1 MMKKLR
7 IIVGLALLNLRRSLR
22 RTLLTASA
30 LIVGGA
36 LLITSLSLGDG
47 SHEKWI
53 DSGVRI
59 GTGHVTIENPE
70 FRTRRL
76 LDNRLPNEVRNLVQ
90 AAFSIRAISEHI
102 SSVSVRLIV
111 KGLISSAAGARPT
124 QIVGVDPTDEAEFS
138 ALDEQVVE
146 GRYLVPDDR
155 FVAYIG
161 VGLAESLNLRLG
173 SKFVATTQDTNG
185 EIVGQLLRVVGI
197 FRSGVTEID
206 RTLIHIPILAADEW
220 LELSGDVTSISIL
233 VKNSDVVPVLVDRLS
248 RGLSGPISDEIIT
261 IMEWREAMPEL
272 NDAIELDDF
281 GNYVIHGILFVII
294 GFGIV
299 NTVLMSVLH
308 RRREF
313 GVLQAIGLAPGQTGI
328 LVLIEGLILTITS
341 GTIGVVLGVLVTW
354 YVWGDGL
361 DLSGFVSNEFSF
373 SGFVVDPVI
382 FPLFRQIRLIQAFVF
397 ILIIGG
403 MASIYPAFR
412 ASKLD
417 VAEAMKFER

>member
-1 MMKKLR
+1 MKKLG
-7 IIVGLALLNLRRSLR
+7 IIVGLAFLNLRRYLR
-22 RTLLTASA
+22 RTLLTASS

-36 LLITSLSLGDG
+36 LLIISLSLGDG

-59 GTGHVTIENPE
+59 GTGHITIENPE
-70 FRTRRL
+70 FRTRRT
-76 LDNRLPNEVRNLVQ
+76 LDNRLPNEVRNLAQ
-90 AAFSIRAISEHI
+90 AAFSVHAISENI
-102 SSVSVRLIV
+102 ASVSVRLIV
-111 KGLISSAAGARPT
+111 KGLVSSAVGARPV
-124 QIVGVDPTDEAEFS
+124 QIVGVDPTAEAEFS
-138 ALDEQVVE
+138 ALDEQVIE

-206 RTLIHIPILAADEW
+206 RTLIHIPILTADDW
-220 LELSGDVTSISIL
+220 LELSGDVTNISIL
-233 VKNSDVVPVLVDRLS
+233 VKNSDVVPTLVNRLNQ
-248 RGLSGPISDEIIT
+248 GLSEPISNEIIT
-261 IMEWREAMPEL
+261 IMDWHEAMPEL
-272 NDAIELDDF
+272 DNAIKLDDF

-299 NTVLMSVLH
+299 NTVLMSVMY

-313 GVLQAIGLAPGQTGI
+313 GLLQALGLTPGQTGI

-354 YVWGDGL
+354 YAWGDGL
-361 DLSGFVSNEFSF
+361 DLSSLVSNEFSF
-373 SGFVVDPVI
+373 SGFIVDPVI
-382 FPLFRQIRLIQAFVF
+382 FPLFRLSRLIQAFVF

-403 MASIYPAFR
+403 IASIYPAFR
-412 ASKLD
+412 ASRLD

>member
-1 MMKKLR
+1 MKKLG
-7 IIVGLALLNLRRSLR
+7 IIVGLAFLNLRRYLR
-22 RTLLTASA
+22 RTLLTASS

-59 GTGHVTIENPE
+59 GTGHITIENPE
-70 FRTRRL
+70 FRTRRT
-76 LDNRLPNEVRNLVQ
+76 LDNRLPNEVRNLAQ
-90 AAFSIRAISEHI
+90 AAFSVHAISENI
-102 SSVSVRLIV
+102 ASVSVRLIV
-111 KGLISSAAGARPT
+111 KGLVSSAVGARPV
-124 QIVGVDPTDEAEFS
+124 QIVGVDPTAEAEFS
-138 ALDEQVVE
+138 ALDEQVIE

-206 RTLIHIPILAADEW
+206 RTLIHIPILTADDW
-220 LELSGDVTSISIL
+220 LELSGDVTNISIL
-233 VKNSDVVPVLVDRLS
+233 VKNSDVVPTLVNRLNQ
-248 RGLSGPISDEIIT
+248 GLSEPISNEIIT
-261 IMEWREAMPEL
+261 IMDWHEAMPEL
-272 NDAIELDDF
+272 DNAIKLDDF

-299 NTVLMSVLH
+299 NTVLMSVMY

-313 GVLQAIGLAPGQTGI
+313 GLLQALGLTPGQTGI

-341 GTIGVVLGVLVTW
+341 GTIGIVLGVLVTW
-354 YVWGDGL
+354 YAWGDGL
-361 DLSGFVSNEFSF
+361 DLSGLVSNEFSF
-373 SGFVVDPVI
+373 SGFIVDPVI
-382 FPLFRQIRLIQAFVF
+382 FPLFRLSRLIQAFVF

-403 MASIYPAFR
+403 IASIYPAFR
-412 ASKLD
+412 ASRLD

>member
-1 MMKKLR
+1 M
-7 IIVGLALLNLRRSLR
+7 
-22 RTLLTASA
+22 
-30 LIVGGA
+30 
-36 LLITSLSLGDG
+36 
-47 SHEKWI
+47 
-53 DSGVRI
+53 
-59 GTGHVTIENPE
+59 
-70 FRTRRL
+70 
-76 LDNRLPNEVRNLVQ
+76 
-90 AAFSIRAISEHI
+90 
-102 SSVSVRLIV
+102 
-111 KGLISSAAGARPT
+111 
-124 QIVGVDPTDEAEFS
+124 
-138 ALDEQVVE
+138 
-146 GRYLVPDDR
+146 
-155 FVAYIG
+155 
-161 VGLAESLNLRLG
+161 RLG

-185 EIVGQLLRVVGI
+185 EIVGQLLRVIGI

-233 VKNSDVVPVLVDRLS
+233 VKNSDVVPVLVDRLN
-248 RGLSGPISDEIIT
+248 RGLSEPISDEIIT

-313 GVLQAIGLAPGQTGI
+313 GVLQAIGLTPGQTGI

-341 GTIGVVLGVLVTW
+341 GTVGVVLGVLVTG

-397 ILIIGG
+397 ILIVGG